1 MTMTD
6 PNLAVTGGPRL
17 RNVISYVL
25 GSLFRFL
32 LRLAGRRLSTR
43 IDQPA
48 QRTHQPICYVPG
60 AEAKPTSPPKAAETR
75 GSYQCLV
82 DYDSDLFSVRWSG
95 SPQYPDLV
103 GFPYLDSNAAGKIS
117 PLSLTP
123 ELDRI
128 WKASKLHDHGAHAS
142 IRTTNGNNA
151 FPILKLAHPDDSL
164 SIKLIER
171 EFNVLAELKKLE
183 LPVVDFDQQPITC
196 DGVIYGYRMK
206 RLTKL
211 EPGEIHTRWK
221 DVMGVFSLLHH
232 AGFCH
237 GDFNPSNIMKAD
249 NDRLII
255 IDFSFSG
262 RIGSPVPPFMPTWRF
277 PTGEYCLD
285 QDVAA
290 LEGYA
295 LPN

>member
-1 MTMTD
+1 MTLTV
-6 PNLAVTGGPRL
+6 PNLAVAGGQRL
-17 RNVISYVL
+17 RNGIYYVL
-25 GSLFRFL
+25 ESLFFFL
-32 LRLAGRRLSTR
+32 PRLTGRRLRTQ

-48 QRTHQPICYVPG
+48 QRTHQPICHVPG
-60 AEAKPTSPPKAAETR
+60 AEAKPTSPPNAAETR

-82 DYDSDLFSVRWSG
+82 DYNSDLFSVSWSG
-95 SPQYPDLV
+95 SPQYPDLTS
-103 GFPYLDSNAAGKIS
+103 FPFLDSNVAKIA

-128 WKASKLHDHGAHAS
+128 WKGSKHHDYGAHAS
-142 IRTTNGNNA
+142 IRTTNGNA
-151 FPILKLAHPDDSL
+151 FPIIKLAHPDDDI

-171 EFNVLAELKKLE
+171 EFNVLTELKKLE
-183 LPVVDFDQQPITC
+183 LPVVDFDEQPITC
-196 DGVIYGYRMK
+196 DGAIYGYRMK
-206 RLTKL
+206 TLTKL
-211 EPGEIHTRWK
+211 EPGEMHTRWE
-221 DVMGVFSLLHH
+221 DVKGVFSLLHH

-290 LEGYA
+290 LKRYA
-295 LPN
+295 LVN